1 MKSQRRFSIA
11 TYNIHKCRGMD
22 GRVRPERIVRVL
34 RELNVDVIALQ
45 EVVSV
50 SNHSRE
56 SDQARYLAEELG
68 LHIVSGG
75 SYGNVILSRYPVVF
89 SHRHNISVAKREERS
104 CLRVDLE
111 VAPGKILHVFNVH
124 LGTNFFERR
133 SQGRQLVD
141 DVIHCRAGGKSAR
154 NGPRLVLGDFNE
166 WIPGLASRLLASH
179 LKGKD
184 IRELLTVRRTY
195 PGLFPLM
202 HLDHIF
208 YDDTLELIRAKLRR
222 SPLTLTASDHLPIV
236 AEFLYREH

>member
-1 MKSQRRFSIA
+1 MKSLRRFSVA

-22 GRVRPERIVRVL
+22 GRVRPQRIVRVL
-34 RELNVDVIALQ
+34 RELNADVIALQ
-45 EVVSV
+45 EVVNV
-50 SNHSRE
+50 PNHNPE
-56 SDQARYLAEELG
+56 ANQARFLAEELG
-68 LHIVSGG
+68 LHTVSTG

-89 SHRHNISVAKREERS
+89 THHHNISVAKREERS

-133 SQGRQLVD
+133 TQGQQLVN

-166 WIPGLASRLLASH
+166 WVPGLASRLLAAH

-184 IRELLTVRRTY
+184 IRDWLTARRTY
-195 PGLFPLM
+195 PGLFPFL

-208 YDDTLELIRAKLRR
+208 YDDTLELIRASLRR

-236 AEFLYREH
+236 AEFLYSDH